1 MQQRDQSELNAH
13 HAIALIGIGIARGGP
28 GGLVTPP
35 NEMLPMIKMSQKRLS
50 FLQFQ
55 FLLASLR
62 TTVQTY
68 NSN

>member
-13 HAIALIGIGIARGGP
+13 HAIALIGIGIARGG
-28 GGLVTPP
+28 LATPP
-35 NEMLPMIKMSQKRLS
+35 NEMLPMIKMSQKRLL